1 MNYKKRNKNLV
12 IIQNSLK
19 AKSFKEKFKKNIG
32 GYITTSGTKALEII
46 KYYPQFSQIFIPLD
60 LNDMDYSDFIKF
72 AIRYLPYSDY
82 ILIAPL
88 GLSNLDWLVHG
99 QEIDGYIQEPL
110 SVEKFSNY
118 LDSLY
123 NNRIKFG
130 DSGTFPRKT
139 NPYFSGSMFS
149 RG

>member
-72 AIRYLPYSDY
+72 ATRYLPYSDY

-99 QEIDGYIQEPL
+99 KEIDGYIQEPL
-110 SVEKFSNY
+110 SVKKISNY
-118 LDSLY
+118 LNSLH

-130 DSGTFPRKT
+130 DIGTFPRK
-139 NPYFSGSMFS
+139 NPYFSGSVFS